1 MSYYLKAIT
10 NAGVVGGRGG
20 GRERERD
27 REAAEKK
34 DRERGR
40 GAWMA
45 SSEMTSQPPAIPRTR
60 GSVQSSVSLIIF
72 EPAATEAP

>member
-34 DRERGR
+34 DREGEVLGWQVLR
-40 GAWMA
+40 
-45 SSEMTSQPPAIPRTR
+45 
-60 GSVQSSVSLIIF
+60 
-72 EPAATEAP
+72 